1 MDYNDCIWKVKLDGN
16 VFVIEDCFFLG
27 EIENNFSLIGEV
39 KVIIVIMFLIRILGS
54 ENNYFVILDFSKY
67 KVFVGGLKVS
77 DGVIFGD
84 IYLVILR
91 FFNGSRVGYIIIIV
105 IVIIFDGS

>member
-1 MDYNDCIWKVKLDGN
+1 M
-16 VFVIEDCFFLG
+16 FF
-27 EIENNFSLIGEV
+27 
-39 KVIIVIMFLIRILGS
+39 IRILGV

-67 KVFVGGLKVS
+67 KVFVGGLKVI

-91 FFNGSRVGYIIIIV
+91 FFNGSKIGYIIIKV
-105 IVIIFDGS
+105 IVRIFDGSEFNLGDWKLFNSGIFG